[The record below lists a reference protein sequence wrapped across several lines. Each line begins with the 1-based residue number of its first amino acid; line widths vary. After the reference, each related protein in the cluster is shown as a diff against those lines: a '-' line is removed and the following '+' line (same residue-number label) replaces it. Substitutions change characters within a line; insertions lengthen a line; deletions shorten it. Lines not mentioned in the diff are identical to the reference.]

1 MRVCQFCT
9 DWFPPHPGPLI
20 AISALG
26 ANLGITLGLGLLVA
40 LPVLAISG
48 PLLAK
53 VLVRWVPI
61 PPRSNFLGAPDAEA
75 KHGVK
80 PRFGASLAVVILPV
94 ILMLARTLVEVTK
107 QDKSAVG
114 AAVVFIGTPLIAL
127 FITTVVAMVVFG
139 YSLQRSREE
148 VNRTVS
154 AAFPQIAGVLLIVA
168 GGGGFK
174 QTLVDSGIANMIA
187 KGLSDSV
194 LPPLLAAWLMAVLIR
209 LATGSAT
216 VATITASGV
225 MAPWPRASRRP
236 TARSW
241 CWSSEPG
248 RCSSAT

>member
-168 GGGGFK
+168 GGG
-174 QTLVDSGIANMIA
+174 
-187 KGLSDSV
+187 
-194 LPPLLAAWLMAVLIR
+194 
-209 LATGSAT
+209 
-216 VATITASGV
+216 VAS
-225 MAPWPRASRRP
+225 SRR
-236 TARSW
+236 
-241 CWSSEPG
+241 WSIRVMGYPSCERVG
-248 RCSSAT
+248 G